1 MTGSSSQEPMSVRID
16 RDVHE
21 RVKAAAWWSRR
32 TKGSIVEEALR
43 EYLDGIT
50 EQPIPNGGGL
60 NRGRRPRLDE

>member
-16 RDVHE
+16 RDVHQ

-32 TKGSIVEEALR
+32 TKAAIVEEALR

-50 EQPIPNGGGL
+50 EQPIPQGAAL
-60 NRGRRPRLDE
+60 NRGRRPTPDG